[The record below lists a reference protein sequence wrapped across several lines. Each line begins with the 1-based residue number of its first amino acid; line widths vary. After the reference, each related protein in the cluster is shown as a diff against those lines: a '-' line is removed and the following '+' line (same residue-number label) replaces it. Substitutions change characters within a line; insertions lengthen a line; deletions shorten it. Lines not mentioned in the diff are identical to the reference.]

1 MTPFLILTTIN
12 NGFLMMIE
20 MLKFAQTTQG
30 QELVTLFLKDRAAWD
45 KFWLDVSSG
54 IQKLFS
60 GDLFKQN
67 AKAA

>member
-1 MTPFLILTTIN
+1 MTPLLILTTIN
-12 NGFLMMIE
+12 NGFLMVIE

-45 KFWLDVSSG
+45 KLWLDASSG

-60 GDLFKQN
+60 GDLFKPN